1 MSRPPRLTADEF
13 LEKIE
18 QAPSYAIVLNPVY
31 DELEL
36 IVRDDAGEVQG
47 YLGPDPDKTNPIG
60 LWSFLDKLEKRVK
73 IDAANGKTRV
83 PDSEAE

>member
-18 QAPSYAIVLNPVY
+18 QAPSYAIILNPLY

-47 YLGPDPDKTNPIG
+47 YLGPDPDKTHPG
-60 LWSFLDKLEKRVK
+60 ALWAFMHNLEARVK

>member
-1 MSRPPRLTADEF
+1 MSRPPRLTAEEF

-36 IVRDDAGEVQG
+36 IIRDDAGEVQG
-47 YLGPDPDKTNPIG
+47 YLGPDPDTTHPIP
-60 LWSFLDKLEKRVK
+60 LWSFLAVLETRVK
-73 IDAANGKTRV
+73 IDAANGKTKV

>member
-1 MSRPPRLTADEF
+1 MSKPPRLTAYQF

-47 YLGPDPDKTNPIG
+47 YLGPDPDKTNPIA
-60 LWSFLDKLEKRVK
+60 LWSFLGELETRVAQ
-73 IDAANGKTRV
+73 DAAAGKTGV
-83 PDSEAE
+83 PDSE